1 MSSAM
6 KAQLERSMKAA
17 KPCDRITL
25 LVLQPQPRAVFWEL
39 TLPHREESHSGS
51 RAVVDL
57 SPQAGGNPA
66 QRQGRVSFG
75 PGVARTST
83 GSCVLV
89 QALASWACLR
99 LHTEL

>member
-17 KPCDRITL
+17 KPWDRITL

-57 SPQAGGNPA
+57 SPQAGGHPA
-66 QRQGRVSFG
+66 LPLGTGQG
-75 PGVARTST
+75 
-83 GSCVLV
+83 VLWTWCGADFRWV
-89 QALASWACLR
+89 LCACPSPCQLGQPASAC
-99 LHTEL
+99 